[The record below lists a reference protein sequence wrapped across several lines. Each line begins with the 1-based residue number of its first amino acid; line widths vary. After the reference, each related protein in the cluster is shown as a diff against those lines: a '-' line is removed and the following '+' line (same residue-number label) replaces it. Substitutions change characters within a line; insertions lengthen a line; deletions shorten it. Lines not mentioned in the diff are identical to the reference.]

1 MYCVSAHSQLYL
13 SHFQN
18 HRLHGSFQSLPASAV
33 FEWRSDYQADLVET
47 KEGDLEV
54 ITNNILVML
63 IIAIIII
70 VLVIKLSNRYHNNQC
85 SMHINTNLRIDKLST
100 KVVIR
105 HPVASVGLYHH
116 YNVKVE
122 SGKHVIF
129 TPVFMFG
136 VQQQVLDEMY
146 GGPDGIPTI
155 GKNFQ
160 KIVAFLL
167 FRDYRDDGR
176 VTWRRQDHCPV
187 LHESGHHY
195 RHHHR
200 GHLRHHLCY
209 HHCHYLRSWPYPHPC
224 SSTRLHLRPN
234 PQGHPHHLQVILTVI
249 LLLWANNPPGKAGQ
263 DKNYW
268 RSSILS
274 AFQCCATSYL
284 LHSHKRTRK

>member
-54 ITNNILVML
+54 
-63 IIAIIII
+63 
-70 VLVIKLSNRYHNNQC
+70 
-85 SMHINTNLRIDKLST
+85 
-100 KVVIR
+100 VIR

-136 VQQQVLDEMY
+136 VQQQVLDQMY

-263 DKNYW
+263 DKNDW

>member
-54 ITNNILVML
+54 
-63 IIAIIII
+63 
-70 VLVIKLSNRYHNNQC
+70 
-85 SMHINTNLRIDKLST
+85 
-100 KVVIR
+100 VIR
-105 HPVASVGLYHH
+105 HPVASIGLYHH

-155 GKNFQ
+155 GMLAEAPGGDRI
-160 KIVAFLL
+160 IVQCFM
-167 FRDYRDDGR
+167 
-176 VTWRRQDHCPV
+176 
-187 LHESGHHY
+187 
-195 RHHHR
+195 
-200 GHLRHHLCY
+200 
-209 HHCHYLRSWPYPHPC
+209 
-224 SSTRLHLRPN
+224 N
-234 PQGHPHHLQVILTVI
+234 
-249 LLLWANNPPGKAGQ
+249 
-263 DKNYW
+263 
-268 RSSILS
+268 RSSS
-274 AFQCCATSYL
+274 P
-284 LHSHKRTRK
+284 

>member
-105 HPVASVGLYHH
+105 HPVASIGLYHH
-116 YNVKVE
+116 YNVKA
-122 SGKHVIF
+122 SI
-129 TPVFMFG
+129 
-136 VQQQVLDEMY
+136 
-146 GGPDGIPTI
+146 
-155 GKNFQ
+155 
-160 KIVAFLL
+160 
-167 FRDYRDDGR
+167 
-176 VTWRRQDHCPV
+176 
-187 LHESGHHY
+187 
-195 RHHHR
+195 
-200 GHLRHHLCY
+200 
-209 HHCHYLRSWPYPHPC
+209 C
-224 SSTRLHLRPN
+224 S
-234 PQGHPHHLQVILTVI
+234 VC
-249 LLLWANNPPGKAGQ
+249 
-263 DKNYW
+263 DKTQN
-268 RSSILS
+268 
-274 AFQCCATSYL
+274 
-284 LHSHKRTRK
+284 

>member
-1 MYCVSAHSQLYL
+1 MIVTHRYFLSPYGVRPHPQFQLDMEKFIEKNRPVDDTEGRWVENWTKWKLQLGGERGPIILPHQRL
-13 SHFQN
+13 SLEN
-18 HRLHGSFQSLPASAV
+18 LSLPASAV

-47 KEGDLEV
+47 KEGDLE
-54 ITNNILVML
+54 
-63 IIAIIII
+63 
-70 VLVIKLSNRYHNNQC
+70 
-85 SMHINTNLRIDKLST
+85 
-100 KVVIR
+100 VVIR

-136 VQQQVLDEMY
+136 VQQQVLDQMY

-187 LHESGHHY
+187 LYE
-195 RHHHR
+195 R
-200 GHLRHHLCY
+200 
-209 HHCHYLRSWPYPHPC
+209 
-224 SSTRLHLRPN
+224 
-234 PQGHPHHLQVILTVI
+234 GHPHRDPPTVGEQ
-249 LLLWANNPPGKAGQ
+249 PTRQ
-263 DKNYW
+263 
-268 RSSILS
+268 S
-274 AFQCCATSYL
+274 
-284 LHSHKRTRK
+284 RTR